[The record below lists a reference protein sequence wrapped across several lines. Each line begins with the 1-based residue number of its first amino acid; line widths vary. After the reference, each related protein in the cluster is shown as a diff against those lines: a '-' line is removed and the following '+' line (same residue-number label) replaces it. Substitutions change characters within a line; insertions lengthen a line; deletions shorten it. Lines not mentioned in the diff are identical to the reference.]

1 MSLPAPSE
9 SPAPV
14 RMAAS
19 PCGAL
24 HVAVAGETAT
34 LTPAGALYLQRY
46 GLLAAGDLHLEK
58 GSSFAARG
66 QLLPPY
72 DTRAT
77 LDRLDAELERWRP
90 KTLVL
95 LGDSFHDP
103 RALARLAPDDARR
116 LGELARRVELVW
128 IAGNHDAEGLDRL
141 AGTVI
146 DQLSV
151 GGLTLRHEP
160 LPGAQ
165 AGEVAGH
172 LHPCAKVSG
181 GVGRGGG
188 VRRRAFVTDGARLI
202 LPAFGAYTGGLNVLD
217 PAYDGLFAQPPL
229 AVALGRGRVHPLR
242 WAALR
247 PD

>member
-1 MSLPAPSE
+1 VSLSAPE
-9 SPAPV
+9 ISPAPL

-24 HVAVAGETAT
+24 HVVVAGEVAT
-34 LTPAGALYLQRY
+34 LTPAGALYLQRH

-72 DTRAT
+72 DTRAA

-90 KTLVL
+90 KTLAL

-116 LGELARRVELVW
+116 LSDLARRVELVW

-146 DQLSV
+146 DELSV

-160 LPGAQ
+160 LARPQ
-165 AGEVAGH
+165 T
-172 LHPCAKVSG
+172 G
-181 GVGRGGG
+181 G
-188 VRRRAFVTDGARLI
+188 RLI

-217 PAYDGLFAQPPL
+217 PAYDGLFTQPPL
-229 AVALGRGRVHPLR
+229 AVALGRDRVHPLR
-242 WAALR
+242 WDSLR

>member
-1 MSLPAPSE
+1 MSLTAPE
-9 SPAPV
+9 PRPTAV
-14 RMAAS
+14 RLAAL

-24 HVAVAGETAT
+24 HVAVAGEVAT
-34 LTPAGALYLQRY
+34 LTPAGALYLERY

-116 LGELARRVELVW
+116 LSDLARRVELVW

-141 AGTVI
+141 AGRVV
-146 DQLSV
+146 DELSV

-160 LPGAQ
+160 LAGPQ
-165 AGEVAGH
+165 TGEVAGH

-217 PAYDGLFAQPPL
+217 PAYDGLFTQPPL
-229 AVALGRGRVHPLR
+229 AAALGRDRVHPLR
-242 WAALR
+242 WEALR